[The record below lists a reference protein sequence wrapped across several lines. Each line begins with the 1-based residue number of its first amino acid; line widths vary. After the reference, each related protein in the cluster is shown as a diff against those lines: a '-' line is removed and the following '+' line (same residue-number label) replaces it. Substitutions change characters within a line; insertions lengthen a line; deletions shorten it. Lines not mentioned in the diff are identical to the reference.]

1 MVERIRV
8 AVADDDGCAL
18 MGLMAVLR
26 RRLPRVTLAWSET
39 TGHGAVRR
47 ALDPMN
53 DADILLM
60 DMRMGDMSGLM
71 ACRAIRS
78 RDGSL
83 PILAVTAFSLAYYAR
98 RAAEAGAQGIVGKND
113 FDGMGAAIGDILH
126 HQAMSVRLD
135 ASESV
140 SFDSARRAHLR
151 LAGDMEPT
159 VVDLSARE
167 REIVEQYAQANKPA
181 VIARNLG
188 ISAGSVKTYLDRAQ
202 NRLGLSSR
210 ADLVEYWWQRS

>member
-1 MVERIRV
+1 
-8 AVADDDGCAL
+8 
-18 MGLMAVLR
+18 
-26 RRLPRVTLAWSET
+26 
-39 TGHGAVRR
+39 
-47 ALDPMN
+47 
-53 DADILLM
+53 
-60 DMRMGDMSGLM
+60 MSGLM

-113 FDGMGAAIGDILH
+113 FDGMDAAIGDILH
-126 HQAMSVRLD
+126 HQAMGVRLD
-135 ASESV
+135 VSESV
-140 SFDSARRAHLR
+140 SFDSARRAYLR

-159 VVDLSARE
+159 VVDLSTRE